1 MERTT
6 NSDIEVVV
14 KFKGISSVEDV
25 PDFEFAFYTEMHKDE
40 TVVCSKAGGA
50 FVNCVVEEFP
60 QFTLPYCQVK
70 CMLENHNLKPG
81 RLCVHAHI
89 KWTDPD
95 YSDGVRNDRYRKKLD
110 LIIVK

>member
-1 MERTT
+1 MEKQK
-6 NSDIEVVV
+6 NSDIEVLV
-14 KFKGISSVEDV
+14 KFNGIACVEDV

-40 TVVCSKAGGA
+40 TVVCSKAGGEL
-50 FVNCVVEEFP
+50 VNCVIEEFP
-60 QFTLPYCQVK
+60 RYCAVK

-81 RLCVHAHI
+81 RLCVLVHI
-89 KWTDPD
+89 KWPDPD